1 MSRSM
6 EAASAA
12 IIGVIIFNIVKV
24 IWENK
29 KR

>member
-6 EAASAA
+6 EALIAA
-12 IIGVIIFNIVKV
+12 TIGVIIFNLVKV
-24 IWENK
+24 IWEK